1 MKGEIIAAME
11 VAPKAFPM
19 STGLNPSVLIHVP
32 IETPQVPQMKNWMKK
47 RREILKRAAGF
58 MWGSV
63 DGI

>member
-19 STGLNPSVLIHVP
+19 STGLNPSVVIHVP

-47 RREILKRAAGF
+47 RREILKRADGF
-58 MWGSV
+58 MGRE
-63 DGI
+63 DEGI